1 MSCGREEFPRVVKG
15 YSVVF
20 NSTLQGRNKISPD
33 PSSGYVTGEEEAP
46 ILLVRSAKCVWIPA
60 KTVHGNQ
67 VTVPPN
73 STDINIQPVNNGNLD
88 EAVSGIYRHK
98 TQEKAKYLTILYC
111 NLSENY
117 IV

>member
-46 ILLVRSAKCVWIPA
+46 ILLVRSASVSCFPLKLCMET
-60 KTVHGNQ
+60 KSQ
-67 VTVPPN
+67 YPPN
-73 STDINIQPVNNGNLD
+73 STDINI
-88 EAVSGIYRHK
+88 
-98 TQEKAKYLTILYC
+98 
-111 NLSENY
+111 
-117 IV
+117 